1 MRKKVGC
8 SCGVLFGGSAHYG
21 ASAGFGFASSYY
33 APSDTDANVGSHL
46 YFSIWVKKYMGA
58 AALPLGKKHNVRKE
72 LVGTPVVWATERPD

>member
-8 SCGVLFGGSAHYG
+8 SCGVLFGGAAAGG
-21 ASAGFGFASSYY
+21 AGAGFGSAASDN
-33 APSDTDANVGSHL
+33 APSGTYANVGSHL